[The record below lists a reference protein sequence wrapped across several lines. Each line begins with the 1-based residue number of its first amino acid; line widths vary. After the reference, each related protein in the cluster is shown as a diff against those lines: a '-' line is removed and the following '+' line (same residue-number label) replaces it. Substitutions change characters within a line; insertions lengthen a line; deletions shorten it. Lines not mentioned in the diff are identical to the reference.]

1 MKRARK
7 LVLFLLG
14 GKKVNK
20 NIKLKDIRK
29 KIIVIMFLIILLF
42 NTSQPIFAITD
53 SGSDRWVP
61 GQWASQIYT
70 TDSKGSTGM
79 IMRRLT
85 SYNTQEQVTTFCA
98 EFGVEAETRC
108 NCYRNTF
115 CTI

>member
-70 TDSKGSTGM
+70 TDSKVV
-79 IMRRLT
+79 
-85 SYNTQEQVTTFCA
+85 QV
-98 EFGVEAETRC
+98 
-108 NCYRNTF
+108 
-115 CTI
+115 